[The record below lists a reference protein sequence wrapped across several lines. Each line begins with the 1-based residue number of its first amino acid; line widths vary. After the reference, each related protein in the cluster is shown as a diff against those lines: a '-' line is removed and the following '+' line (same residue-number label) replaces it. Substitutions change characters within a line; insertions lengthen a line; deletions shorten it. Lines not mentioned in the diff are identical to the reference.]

1 MGTDG
6 ACKWVVIPSTGGPT
20 LLKDH
25 PEVLLGR
32 NVGVEISGLLHL
44 SCIVPPSAVL
54 GRSSSTGSARRLC
67 FMSLT
72 THISAL
78 LGEGAKPLIVFD
90 GDRAFEAKAAT
101 QHKRRDTR
109 AKGARDPPI
118 SALCQ

>member
-1 MGTDG
+1 MGTDS

-25 PEVLLGR
+25 PEVMLGR
-32 NVGVEISGLLHL
+32 NVGVEISGLLHRAAKRGAREVVEHGV
-44 SCIVPPSAVL
+44 SKEAVL
-54 GRSSSTGSARRLC
+54 YV
-67 FMSLT
+67 T
-72 THISAL
+72 TRISAL